1 MQTEKSELYE
11 IKVIREEIQSLKDR
25 INLMEAT
32 LDIKEWRQSQ
42 SSQAD
47 STQPDD
53 DFELNFSTKSDDSI
67 EFRIGEYGMAWLGNI
82 VLVFGI
88 SFLVQYLQNTGL
100 LLISA
105 LTGFISVALIYSG
118 AYLTK
123 KSLPYLSKLFAYT
136 GHLLLFYMVLK
147 LHFFQAEPLIKSS
160 FIGHL
165 ILIVVPGILFF
176 LAFQRKSQLMTG
188 IVLLMILFSGMISNL
203 PSFAAAITTVVASL
217 SVMLYYRFGWLKL
230 VFIFIFLVYLGHLN
244 WLLNSPFAGNTLEFI
259 KSPGNGYYGLFATGL
274 IISLIAILPK
284 KEHVSDDFILSSI
297 VLNGFIFSSI
307 LAVTVV
313 TYFSNNY
320 VPVFSALALSC
331 LAYSII
337 LQSRSSLKITASM
350 YALYGFLAMSVA
362 FYGILLFPKA
372 FMLLAVQ
379 SFLVVSMALWFRS
392 RFIVVMNTIL
402 FLILLLIYLASPES
416 HNPTNFSFML
426 VALITARIINWKKE
440 RLNIKTELIRN
451 LYLFFGFVM
460 TLYAFYHTFPPDYVT
475 VSWIV
480 AALLF
485 FLVGRIINNIKYR
498 WLAIGALVASGIKLI
513 FIDLSDIDI
522 GFRVLVFLLLAVIS
536 ITVSILY
543 TKYLIKKKE

>member
-1 MQTEKSELYE
+1 MQSEISGSYE
-11 IKVIREEIQSLKDR
+11 IKALREEIQSLKDR

-32 LDIKEWRQSQ
+32 LDIKEWKQSR
-42 SSQAD
+42 SSQVD
-47 STQPDD
+47 SEPIDD
-53 DFELNFSTKSDDSI
+53 DFELNFSTKTDDSI

-82 VLVFGI
+82 VLLFGI

-100 LLISA
+100 ILISI
-105 LTGFISVALIYSG
+105 LSGFISVALIYLG

-136 GHLLLFYMVLK
+136 GHLLLFYMALK
-147 LHFFQAEPLIKSS
+147 LHFYQAEPLIKSN
-160 FIGHL
+160 FLGHL
-165 ILIVVPGILFF
+165 ILILVPGILFY
-176 LAFQRKSQLMTG
+176 LAYRRKSQLMAG
-188 IVLLMILFSGMISNL
+188 MVLLMMLFSGMISNL
-203 PSFAAAITTVVASL
+203 PWFASFITTLAAL
-217 SVMLYYRFGWLKL
+217 LTILLYYRLGWLRL
-230 VFIFIFLVYLGHLN
+230 VFIFIFLVYLGHLS

-259 KSPGNGYYGLFATGL
+259 KSPGTGYYGLFATGL
-274 IISLIAILPK
+274 IFSLLAILPK
-284 KEHVSDDFILSSI
+284 KEDVSDDFILSSI

-307 LAVTVV
+307 LALTVV

-320 VPVFSALALSC
+320 IPVFGALAISC
-331 LAYSII
+331 LIYSVM
-337 LQSRSSLKITASM
+337 LQSHSSLKITASM
-350 YALYGFLAMSVA
+350 YALYGFLATSVTI
-362 FYGILLFPKA
+362 YGFLHFPKA
-372 FMLLAVQ
+372 FMLLAAQ
-379 SFLVVSMALWFRS
+379 SLLVVSMALWFRS

-402 FLILLLIYLASPES
+402 FLILLLIYLASPER
-416 HNPTNFSFML
+416 HDPTNFSFML
-426 VALITARIINWKKE
+426 VALITARIINWKRE

-460 TLYAFYHTFPPDYVT
+460 TLFAFYHAFPAHFIT

-485 FLVGRIINNIKYR
+485 FLVGRLINNFKYR

-513 FIDLSDIDI
+513 FIDLSAIDI

-536 ITVSILY
+536 IAVSILY